1 LAFNQS
7 LLYVEYLH
15 SVMTQTVFV
24 FFFNEFLQSYKE
36 RPLKQFTFAIYM
48 VLGLKGL
55 QLIWIRIK
63 CKVKHRGCETIDAY
77 VIVTILEYV
86 GLGQY
91 LRGIDPQH
99 RPIGWQLQGI
109 LIFRQIHFFQNIT
122 ECVGKQRQG
131 HDIWDRMAS
140 ILNAPSRAEY
150 YEMLERMICKCLEND
165 WQPSF
170 RNHSIL

>member
-1 LAFNQS
+1 
-7 LLYVEYLH
+7 
-15 SVMTQTVFV
+15 
-24 FFFNEFLQSYKE
+24 
-36 RPLKQFTFAIYM
+36 M

-55 QLIWIRIK
+55 QLIWIRIE
-63 CKVKHRGCETIDAY
+63 CKVKHRGYETIDACM
-77 VIVTILEYV
+77 IVTHFLIGYL

-99 RPIGWQLQGI
+99 RPIGWQLRGI

-122 ECVGKQRQG
+122 ECVGGQRQG

-140 ILNAPSRAEY
+140 ILNAPSQAAY
-150 YEMLERMICKCLEND
+150 YETLDRMIRKCLEND
-165 WQPSF
+165 WQPSL